1 MAGARPIPSGG
12 RPQPLQ
18 GDPEFRLVWFV
29 AGASMWLADAAFGVV
44 SWRLAAV
51 SRWGA
56 LALAIGSVLAFT
68 GMDRLEL
75 VRGDLAWLFVPA
87 ALVGVALK
95 GVGWILLGVDIA
107 FRRGRSPAAPPR
119 AEADQPA

>member
-1 MAGARPIPSGG
+1 
-12 RPQPLQ
+12 
-18 GDPEFRLVWFV
+18 
-29 AGASMWLADAAFGVV
+29 MWLADAAFGVV

-87 ALVGVALK
+87 ALVGVALN

-107 FRRGRSPAAPPR
+107 FRPGRSPAAPPR
-119 AEADQPA
+119 AEVHQPA